1 MIGKIKGSVSEIE
14 NNLALIETSGGVF
27 YQVFLPA
34 SLISKAT
41 AGSLIEVYTYLQ
53 IRDDAHVLFGFETK
67 EQYRM
72 FLLLISVSGV
82 GPKTA
87 FSVLSYSK
95 VEGIVNSVKENSIAY
110 LEKIPGLGKK
120 TAMKIMLELSQ
131 KLDQT
136 FKLEKMYMSEE
147 DKTVIDA
154 LISLGFSSQDARN
167 LLPTLPK
174 DLTLE
179 QKITHALRKIKQK

>member
-1 MIGKIKGSVSEIE
+1 MIGKIKGIVSEIE
-14 NNLALIETSGGVF
+14 NNLALIETASGVF

-67 EQYRM
+67 EQHRM
-72 FLLLISVSGV
+72 FILLLSVSGV

-95 VEGIVNSVKENSIAY
+95 VEGIVNSVKENNIAY

-147 DKTVIDA
+147 DKIVIDA
-154 LISLGFSSQDARN
+154 LISLGFSSQDARK
-167 LLPTLPK
+167 LLPTFPK
-174 DLTLE
+174 ELTLE
-179 QKITHALRKIKQK
+179 QKITYALRKIKPK